1 MKEHAQEQL
10 NKESLPMQEIEE
22 TFTLEQ
28 IMEEFGSGASAEDVI
43 ASGEEIAQFEQWN
56 PEEEIPQTPVEE
68 PAELPEVPEEP
79 AERMPQEAPAEEMAE
94 SAEDTEAQEFAP
106 ETKNEEERPPKQKR
120 EKQPKKP
127 KKQKKAKLPQQPI
140 QVKKPPEEEHILSP
154 EELIY
159 DNRQKLGK
167 SRLRLGLATAVCVLS
182 LFLTVYRDKAMQF
195 IPQLNDARLQG
206 WASVGLLMLCMALC
220 FDVIGEGI
228 RQIISVHLRAEALSL
243 VTTLFILIDSFPA
256 IHAGRFPFAAIG
268 TLLLCFNL
276 LGLSDGWQANIRT
289 LKSVQTA
296 DPPFAVR
303 ESKQIRGSESGLYAG
318 SGDASQFMH
327 DFGKRDLTDRV
338 MEIYV
343 PVMLLLSI
351 AAAGVIAAM
360 YHRDFLWCLTLILMG
375 VSPLCAGLCY
385 KRPFALLATRLSK
398 LGAALCGWEG
408 AKIFSGRH
416 TILISDTDVFPKEN
430 ISLNGMKLYGEHDMS
445 RMISY
450 ASTVTFCC
458 DSPLAYLF
466 DQLRETENCRRY
478 EVRAIRSYEGGGVGA
493 DIMGDIVL
501 MGSLKF
507 MNSMGVHMDAGMKVK
522 QAVYL
527 SVNGELA
534 CVFAMK
540 YKPAHS
546 VANGLDAIV
555 SDSHFDAV
563 LATRDFLV
571 NPAFL
576 QSKYGVDA
584 DLLDYPLVKE
594 REALSEKKLS
604 EEGRQGAILGKNSF
618 AEFAAVV
625 AGGRDLRTCVQFGT
639 VLCVFAGLFCG
650 MILGLMALFG
660 AVKTAS
666 CMNVAILLLVWALPG
681 LLLSRWTKKK

>member
-1 MKEHAQEQL
+1 MKKHEQEQL
-10 NKESLPMQEIEE
+10 NNDFLPVQESEE

-28 IMEEFGSGASAEDVI
+28 IMAEFGSGASTEDVI
-43 ASGEEIAQFEQWN
+43 ASEEEIAQFEAWQ
-56 PEEEIPQTPVEE
+56 PENLPNE
-68 PAELPEVPEEP
+68 PAELPAEEELPVEEHPEE
-79 AERMPQEAPAEEMAE
+79 AAEEIPEETDEAE
-94 SAEDTEAQEFAP
+94 ITPEKHPVQAP
-106 ETKNEEERPPKQKR
+106 EEEKPPKR
-120 EKQPKKP
+120 EKKP
-127 KKQKKAKLPQQPI
+127 KKQKPPRPPKQK
-140 QVKKPPEEEHILSP
+140 KKPIEPERILSA
-154 EELIY
+154 EELLY
-159 DNRQKLGK
+159 DNKQKLGK
-167 SRLRLGLATAVCVLS
+167 SRLRLGISAAVCVLS
-182 LFLTVYRDKAMQF
+182 LFLTVYSDRRLQF
-195 IPQLNDARLQG
+195 VPQLNDARLQG
-206 WASVGLLMLCMALC
+206 WSAVGLLAVCMALC

-228 RQIISVHLRAEALSL
+228 RQITSLHLRAEALSF
-243 VTTLFILIDSFPA
+243 VTTLVILVDSFFA
-256 IHAGRFPFAAIG
+256 IHAGRFPYAAIG
-268 TLLLCFNL
+268 TLLLCFDL
-276 LGLSDGWQANIRT
+276 WGLSDGWQANVRT
-289 LKSVQTA
+289 LKSVQAA
-296 DPPFAVR
+296 DPPYAVR
-303 ESKQIRGSESGLYAG
+303 EASQIRGTESGLYAG
-318 SGDASQFMH
+318 SGDTSQFMR
-327 DFGKRDLTDRV
+327 DFGKQDIAGRT

-343 PVMLLLSI
+343 PVVLLLSI
-351 AAAGVIAAM
+351 AGTGAISFLR
-360 YHRDFLWCLTLILMG
+360 HRNFIWCLTLILMG
-375 VSPLCAGLCY
+375 TSPLCAGLCY
-385 KRPFALLATRLSK
+385 KRPFAILALRLSK

-416 TILISDTDVFPKEN
+416 TILISDADVFPQGS
-430 ISLNGMKLYGEHDMS
+430 ISLNGVKLYGAHDMS

-450 ASTVTFCC
+450 ASTVTFAC
-458 DSPLAYLF
+458 DSPLADLF

-540 YKPAHS
+540 YKPVHS

-576 QSKYGVDA
+576 QSKYGVGA
-584 DLLDYPLVKE
+584 DLLEYPLVKE
-594 REALSEKKLS
+594 RESLSAQKLS

-639 VLCVFAGLFCG
+639 LLCVFAGLFCG
-650 MILGLMALFG
+650 LILALMALFG

-666 CMNVAILLLVWALPG
+666 CMNIAILLLVWALPG